1 MNNEELNEFLKL
13 LNDAAEKS
21 GKKAGDN
28 ADLIIPHSFYRDV
41 EYVYDGWAVIFRS
54 KKTGEIK
61 TGEIPW
67 NDLKP
72 ILQMAGMSE
81 MDLVENMVGKGTT
94 TMEFTDV
101 HDLWHPGKYSPIETR
116 LSAKKKDTGEK
127 VFLIFYEKWNPV
139 NRLDKKPLL
148 KPMDTVHW
156 KEKKSDRKNMKMIQ
170 YLKETKE
177 MISDDP
183 LSFFRGTLFMIVIT
197 VLWILAYFE

>member
-13 LNDAAEKS
+13 LKDVAENS
-21 GKKAGDN
+21 VKKVNDN

-54 KKTGEIK
+54 EKTGEIK
-61 TGEIPW
+61 SSEISW
-67 NDLKP
+67 KDLKP
-72 ILQMAGMSE
+72 VLQMAGMSE

-101 HDLWHPGKYSPIETR
+101 YDMWHLSKFSPIETR
-116 LSAKKKDTGEK
+116 LAAKKKDTAEK

-139 NRLDKKPLL
+139 NRSDKKPLL

-156 KEKKSDRKNMKMIQ
+156 KEVRQKKLNKLQ
-170 YLKETKE
+170 
-177 MISDDP
+177 
-183 LSFFRGTLFMIVIT
+183 
-197 VLWILAYFE
+197 

>member
-13 LNDAAEKS
+13 LKDVAENS
-21 GKKAGDN
+21 GKKVNDN
-28 ADLIIPHSFYRDV
+28 ADLIIPHSLYRDV
-41 EYVYDGWAVIFRS
+41 EYVYDGCAVIFRS
-54 KKTGEIK
+54 EKTGEIK
-61 TGEIPW
+61 PGEIPW

-72 ILQMAGMSE
+72 VLQMADMSE

-156 KEKKSDRKNMKMIQ
+156 KEVRQKKSSK
-170 YLKETKE
+170 L
-177 MISDDP
+177 
-183 LSFFRGTLFMIVIT
+183 
-197 VLWILAYFE
+197 